1 MENGEAL
8 AGSAAPDWK
17 EGAREA
23 RRGIRANTEVNGRK
37 KPTENSWFFKMGEA
51 AGIEPATHS
60 ALRLIRRGFY
70 LLSLLHVS
78 FACRFADSN
87 RSRAGTSCRCGSG
100 SICHNGACPFP
111 HRRGPF

>member
-37 KPTENSWFFKMGEA
+37 KPTENSWFFKMVEA

-78 FACRFADSN
+78 FAKQNTKTKQTQTR
-87 RSRAGTSCRCGSG
+87 TTCRCGSG
-100 SICHNGACPFP
+100 SICHN
-111 HRRGPF
+111 